1 MGRYCWSA
9 VWAVL
14 LFILALPVAT
24 SSIAAVK
31 EDGSSPDPKLGLDLS
46 GTRLLTLWFID
57 ASTMQPTTVRAGVF
71 DVESQP
77 IAPQPPRD
85 YLFQQIERLSY
96 FYCEHT
102 VQLRVPRGPVTI
114 RAMKGFEY
122 DPAQV
127 ELSVQADTAVVI
139 LMNRWT
145 DMREAGWFSGE
156 THTHMTHGPVVYEL
170 TPRDMIRVME
180 GEDLHF
186 LNSMDLEEHFN
197 GGPHPSSGAQR
208 VLYFSREYRN
218 LHFGHISL
226 VGLSEWVSTVEA
238 WWDTAAVV
246 ACGKILNSVV
256 AGEVHSQP
264 GAILIATH
272 PFPTLDY
279 LDISSWPGGGVARG
293 IPIDLVDG
301 SIDAIDILC
310 YSHQPPP
317 VGLEEHMHALNAGFR
332 IPASAGTDAA
342 LARATSFPP
351 GGYRVYARVG
361 DGPEDFGS
369 QAWIDAVRAGRSFV
383 TNSPVVE
390 SFSLDGHVMGDV
402 VSTHETVLSGEVS
415 VRCAVP
421 IREVDIV
428 TEWGVV
434 ASFVP
439 PPGSDGLHI
448 QGTFTVRADLAR
460 WAVARVTGV
469 RPSWYVI
476 DASGL
481 FAQTNPVYIDFLD
494 HPAGFVHP
502 KLGEAEDHFVN
513 RLSQL
518 TYLYNW
524 RGYFPGDSRAAFDD
538 AVDRALAYYHG
549 LTPDPPAAF
558 ALLGPSSWSNLHQCY
573 AVSTTTP
580 TMVWE
585 EAVDDDP
592 GSAVSY
598 ELTYG
603 PDSTFVTGAQTVA
616 LSDTIYTVPAE
627 SALADLERYYWM
639 VDAVD
644 DTGLGTPGAPPMK
657 SFIVDVSATGAADRA
672 VPSHWSLGP
681 AVPNPF
687 NPATRVEYAVPLG
700 AGAHSVDVVDVRGAL
715 VKTLFAGVR
724 PAGRYT
730 LHWDGTND
738 RGNRVATGVYFFRLY
753 SDRSGLISSRK
764 VVALK

>member
-1 MGRYCWSA
+1 
-9 VWAVL
+9 
-14 LFILALPVAT
+14 LFILALPVVT
-24 SSIAAVK
+24 SSGDAVK
-31 EDGSSPDPKLGLDLS
+31 KDGSSQDPKLGPES
-46 GTRLLTLWFID
+46 PGTHLLTVWFID
-57 ASTMQPTTVRAGVF
+57 ASTMRPTTVRAGVF
-71 DVESQP
+71 DVENQP
-77 IAPQPPRD
+77 IVPRPRRD
-85 YLFQQIERLSY
+85 YLFQRIEKLSY
-96 FYCEHT
+96 FYGEHT
-102 VQLRVPRGPVTI
+102 VRLEVQPGPVTI

-122 DPAQV
+122 DPAQLK
-127 ELSVQADTAVVI
+127 LSVQADTTVVI
-139 LMNRWT
+139 YMNRWT
-145 DMREAGWFSGE
+145 DLREAGWFSGE

-170 TPRDMIRVME
+170 TPQDMIRVME

-197 GGPHPSSGAQR
+197 GGPHPSSSAQR

-238 WWDTAAVV
+238 CWDTVAVV

-279 LDISSWPGGGVARG
+279 FNISAWPGGGVARG

-301 SIDAIDILC
+301 SIDAIDILS

-332 IPASAGTDAA
+332 IPASAGTDAT
-342 LARATSFPP
+342 LAQATSFPP

-383 TNSPVVE
+383 TNAPVVT
-390 SFSLDGHVMGDV
+390 SFSVDGQEMGDV

-415 VRCAVP
+415 ARCAVP
-421 IREVDIV
+421 LRELEIV

-439 PPGSDGLHI
+439 PPGSDGRHI
-448 QGTFTVRADLAR
+448 QGSFTIRADWVR
-460 WAVARVTGV
+460 WVVARVNGV

-481 FAQTNPVYIDFLD
+481 FAQTNPIYIDFLD
-494 HPAGFVHP
+494 HPEDFVHL
-502 KLGEAEDHFVN
+502 KQREAEGHFVY

-518 TYLYNW
+518 TQLYDMH
-524 RGYFPGDSRAAFDD
+524 GYFPGVSRAAFDD
-538 AVDRALAYYHG
+538 AVARASAYYHG
-549 LTPDPPAAF
+549 LTPDPPEAF
-558 ALLGPSSWSNLHQCY
+558 ALLSPKTWSYLHQCY
-573 AVSTTTP
+573 AANTTTP
-580 TMVWE
+580 SLVWE
-585 EAVDDDP
+585 PAVDNDP
-592 GSAVSY
+592 YSTVLY

-603 PDSTFVTGAQTVA
+603 PDSTFVIGAQTVA
-616 LSDTIYTVPAE
+616 LSDTIYSVPSE
-627 SALADLERYYWM
+627 SALTDLERYYWK

-644 DTGLGTPGAPPMK
+644 DTGLRTTGTPSLMR
-657 SFIVDVSATGAADRA
+657 FIVDISATGTAGPAI
-672 VPSHWSLGP
+672 PSVWSLGP

-687 NPATRVEYAVPLG
+687 NPDTRVEYTVPPG
-700 AGAHSVDVVDVRGAL
+700 AGAHSVEVVDVRGAL
-715 VKTLFAGVR
+715 VKTLFAGTR
-724 PAGRYT
+724 SAGRYT
-730 LHWDGTND
+730 LHWDATND
-738 RGNRVATGVYFFRLY
+738 SGNGVASGVYFLCLASERA
-753 SDRSGLISSRK
+753 GLIYSRK
-764 VVALK
+764 IVALK